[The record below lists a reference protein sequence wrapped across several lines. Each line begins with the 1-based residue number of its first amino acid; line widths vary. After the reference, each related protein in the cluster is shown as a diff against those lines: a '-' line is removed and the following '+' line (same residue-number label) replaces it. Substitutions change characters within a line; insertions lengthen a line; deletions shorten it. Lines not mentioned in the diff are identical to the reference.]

1 MERRVAL
8 KGMAAAMGAIV
19 SLPAWASGWNDS
31 SIGKVKFSGAGQAE
45 ILKGAVEAIIP
56 ATDTP
61 GAGEL
66 GVAIFVQ
73 RMVTDCYDK
82 KTQDAFDKGLA
93 GLDAQSNKSFGKS
106 FTDASKTQQLQL
118 LQELEKSN
126 DSETKSFF
134 GLLKNLTI
142 QGYMSSEYVM
152 TNLTHFEF
160 IPGRYHGCVPVVKG

>member
-1 MERRVAL
+1 MERRIAL
-8 KGMAAAMGAIV
+8 KGMAAAIGAIV

-31 SIGKVKFSGAGQAE
+31 SLGNVKFSGEGQAE

-56 ATDTP
+56 KTDTP

-66 GVAIFVQ
+66 GVATFVQ

-82 KTQDAFDKGLA
+82 KTQDVFAKGIA
-93 GLDAQSNKSFGKS
+93 GLDAQSNKSFGKP
-106 FTDASKTQQLQL
+106 FTEASETQQTQL
-118 LQELEKSN
+118 LQELEKSS

-160 IPGRYHGCVPVVKG
+160 IPGRYHGCVPLTKG

>member
-8 KGMAAAMGAIV
+8 KGMAAAIGAMV
-19 SLPAWASGWNDS
+19 SLPAWASGWNDAS
-31 SIGKVKFSGAGQAE
+31 LGNVKFSEAGQAE
-45 ILKGAVEAIIP
+45 ILKGAVDAIIP

-66 GVAIFVQ
+66 GVATFVQ

-82 KTQDAFDKGLA
+82 KTQDTFNNGIA
-93 GLDAQSNKSFGKS
+93 GLDAQSNKNFGKP

-118 LQELEKSN
+118 LQELEKST
-126 DSETKSFF
+126 DSEKAGFF

-160 IPGRYHGCVPVVKG
+160 IPARYHGCVPVVKG

>member
-1 MERRVAL
+1 
-8 KGMAAAMGAIV
+8 MAAAMGVMV

-31 SIGKVKFSGAGQAE
+31 SLGKVKFSKAGQAE
-45 ILKGAVEAIIP
+45 ILKGVVEAIIP
-56 ATDTP
+56 ATNTP

-82 KTQDAFDKGLA
+82 KTQDTFNKGIA
-93 GLDAQSNKSFGKS
+93 GLDVQSNKSFGKS
-106 FTDASKTQQLQL
+106 FTEANKNQQLQL
-118 LQELEKSN
+118 LQESEKST
-126 DSETKSFF
+126 DPETKGFF

-160 IPGRYHGCVPVVKG
+160 IPARYHGCVPVVKG

>member
-8 KGMAAAMGAIV
+8 KGMAAAMGAMV
-19 SLPAWASGWNDS
+19 SLPVWASGWNDS
-31 SIGKVKFSGAGQAE
+31 SLGKVKFSGAGQAE
-45 ILKGAVEAIIP
+45 ILKGAVDAIIP

-66 GVAIFVQ
+66 GVATFVR

-82 KTQDAFDKGLA
+82 KTQDTFDKGIA
-93 GLDAQSNKSFGKS
+93 GLDAQSSKSFGKS
-106 FTDASKTQQLQL
+106 FTEASKAQQLQL
-118 LQELEKSN
+118 LQETEKSS

-160 IPGRYHGCVPVVKG
+160 IPARYHGCVPVVKG

>member
-19 SLPAWASGWNDS
+19 SLPAWASGWNDAS
-31 SIGKVKFSGAGQAE
+31 LGKVKFSGVGQAE

-93 GLDAQSNKSFGKS
+93 GLDAQSTKSFGKS
-106 FTDASKTQQLQL
+106 FIEASKTQQLQL

-160 IPGRYHGCVPVVKG
+160 IPARYHGCVPVVKG

>member
-8 KGMAAAMGAIV
+8 KNMAAAMGAMV
-19 SLPAWASGWNDS
+19 SLPVWASGWNDS
-31 SIGKVKFSGAGQAE
+31 SLGKVAFASADQAE
-45 ILKGAVEAIIP
+45 TLKSVVETIIP
-56 ATDTP
+56 KTDTP

-66 GVAIFVQ
+66 GVAVFVQ

-82 KTQDAFDKGLA
+82 KTQDTFSKGIA
-93 GLDAQSNKSFGKS
+93 DLDAQSSKSFGKS
-106 FTDASKTQQLQL
+106 FASADKTQQLQL
-118 LQELEKSN
+118 LQALEKST

-160 IPGRYHGCVPVVKG
+160 IPARYHGCVPVVKG